1 VRRRFNPIST
11 QDHDFNA
18 QLTVNASHAD
28 QRNNYISSLS
38 LNQLETEYLP
48 TTVTPLVQLQLFLT
62 VCTCAPAAVIVAF
75 CNLTEITTDVDAL
88 FAILFANVSGVTKRF
103 VDFLWL
109 SVTISDSKY
118 INYVSAVHQLFCERY
133 LGLLEAFF

>member
-1 VRRRFNPIST
+1 M
-11 QDHDFNA
+11 A
-18 QLTVNASHAD
+18 A
-28 QRNNYISSLS
+28 
-38 LNQLETEYLP
+38 
-48 TTVTPLVQLQLFLT
+48 

-88 FAILFANVSGVTKRF
+88 FAILFANVSGVTKKF

-118 INYVSAVHQLFCERY
+118 INYVSAVHQLLCERY